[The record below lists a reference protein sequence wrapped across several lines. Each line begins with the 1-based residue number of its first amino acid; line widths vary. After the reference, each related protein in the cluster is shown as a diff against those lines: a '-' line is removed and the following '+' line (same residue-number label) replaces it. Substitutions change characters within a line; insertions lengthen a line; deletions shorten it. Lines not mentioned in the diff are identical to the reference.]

1 LNAIDRIPIGLAHPW
16 NLIWIKSD
24 LYFGLRRSCGQ
35 TKIAFE
41 TITLTDFDSE
51 CGETVE
57 Q

>member
-1 LNAIDRIPIGLAHPW
+1 LNAVYRILIGLAHP
-16 NLIWIKSD
+16 WIKSD